1 MVMARSTALGAVLAA
16 ALFCVSYVHAN
27 DRLGALIQAHVEYVN
42 GGIGQEEADELRT
55 DPRTFP
61 LAIEF
66 SRRGEGERAEFLADI
81 HLLIVDSVGHVVID
95 RSAGPIFLAQLPDG
109 QYTISAEYQGRLQ
122 TRRVVVQGGRHQ
134 AVSFYWS

>member
-1 MVMARSTALGAVLAA
+1 MARSTALGAVLVA
-16 ALFCVSYVHAN
+16 ALFCASHAGAN

-42 GGIGQEEADELRT
+42 GGFGQEEAEELRAES
-55 DPRTFP
+55 RTFP

-81 HLLIVDSVGHVVID
+81 RLQIVDSAGHIVVD